1 MINYNTTNLYI
12 IYYNIDKYDS
22 KIYNS
27 NKIKLIILKKKK
39 LIYKY
44 NLLNRILIKYL
55 KYNIEDEITN
65 NINNDRNN
73 FRLNYAI
80 KEKINKIKSEILL
93 IETKIKKIEW
103 EENLIINTFN
113 IYKFP
118 MVDNLIF
125 NLKSIFK
132 CFN

>member
-1 MINYNTTNLYI
+1 MINYNTINLYI